1 MAAEVIGL
9 KDEMIKTTKK
19 QFKLFCDEFKRQVKR
34 MGLMEWRL
42 DFFHERCADDNNFC
56 EIDTMYRARMVA
68 VFFASDLRRP
78 VTDKFILESAKHE
91 AIELLVD
98 DAFTI
103 AQSPFKTVGEAVVT
117 RHTLVRR
124 LEKLL

>member
-1 MAAEVIGL
+1 
-9 KDEMIKTTKK
+9 MIKTTKR
-19 QFKLFCDEFKRQVKR
+19 QFKLFCDEFKRQVER

-42 DFFHERCADDNNFC
+42 DCFHEECQSETNFV
-56 EIDTMYRARMVA
+56 EITASYLDRVVA
-68 VFFASDLRRP
+68 VVLDIEVYRP
-78 VTDKFILESAKHE
+78 VSDEFILATAKHE

-98 DAFTI
+98 DAFKI
-103 AQSPFKTVGEAVVT
+103 AASPFKTRDELQEK